1 MKFYFG
7 LNNNKDKKLQLIVEC
22 TMDEEKEKLIH
33 QIGVVKYRIPLIN
46 SYVIELNEIDLPKLN
61 GIEGVKAVHQNTHI
75 TAQMNI
81 ARKTVKADIA
91 QSKGLSGKGITIAVL
106 DTGIAPIDDFIKPKN
121 RIIAFKDFVNN
132 KTTPYDD
139 NGHGTHVAGIAT
151 GNGTLSNEKYLGIAP
166 NCNIVSIKVLN
177 NAGRG
182 NSAEVLAG
190 LQWMVDNAEK
200 YNIRIA
206 NLSVGTNNSSS
217 NDPLVKA
224 VEAAWDKGIIITI
237 AAGNNGPDSSTIT
250 SPGISRKVITVGASD
265 DNKTVRIWGDTL
277 INFSGRGPTKE
288 CIIKPDIIAPG
299 ADITSCLTPTPYIDK
314 DSKEGLK
321 KIGEYYMQLSGTS
334 MSTPIISGAV
344 ALLLEK
350 HPELCPDDVKYMLKH
365 STVNLNYPQNQQG
378 WGLIDIEKLIS
389 KEASHVR
396 K

>member
-1 MKFYFG
+1 MNFYSG
-7 LNNNKDKKLQLIVEC
+7 LSSNRKLQLIVEC

-33 QIGVVKYRIPLIN
+33 QIGIVKYRLPLIN
-46 SYVIELNEIDLPKLN
+46 SYVIELSETDLSRLN
-61 GIEGVKAVHQNTHI
+61 GIEGLKAVYQNTHI
-75 TAQMNI
+75 TTQMNV

-91 QSKGLSGKGITIAVL
+91 QEKGFTGRGVTIAVI
-106 DTGIAPIDDFIKPKN
+106 DTGIAPIDDFTVPKN

-132 KTTPYDD
+132 KTVPYDD
-139 NGHGTHVAGIAT
+139 NGHGTHVCGIAA
-151 GNGTLSNEKYLGIAP
+151 GNGKLSNGKYCGIAP

-177 NAGRG
+177 NEGRG

-190 LQWMVDNAEK
+190 IQWMVDNAER

-206 NLSVGTNNSSS
+206 NLSVGTTNTSS

-224 VEAAWDKGIIITI
+224 VEAAWDKGIVINI
-237 AAGNNGPDSSTIT
+237 AAGNNGPNSSTIT

-277 INFSGRGPTKE
+277 VNFSGRGPTKE

-299 ADITSCLTPTPYIDK
+299 ANITSCLSPTPYIDK
-314 DSKEGLK
+314 ANKEGVK
-321 KIGEYYMQLSGTS
+321 KVDEYYMQLSGTS

-350 HPELCPDDVKYMLKH
+350 HPDLCPDDVKYMLKH
-365 STVNLNYPQNQQG
+365 SSVSLNYPQNQQG